1 MEILAL
7 TVLLS
12 TLLALAFLLLYWRDR
27 ATETH
32 RSLEQEALRPLE
44 MEKTVEAVRK

>member
-12 TLLALAFLLLYWRDR
+12 TLLALFFLLMFWRDR
-27 ATETH
+27 NQPSR
-32 RSLEQEALRPLE
+32 RSAEQDSLLPLE
-44 MEKTVEAVRK
+44 LEKTVEASRK